1 MIQLRRRLHGTVIR
15 AVVLALIAALAIPLT
30 ATPARAHPGH
40 GDETFNALIFSKTAG
55 FRHDSIPAGIQAIKD
70 LATQNGFTVTATE
83 DATMFNDTELAKY
96 EVVIWLSTT
105 GDVLNADQQA
115 AFERYIRGGG
125 GYAGVHAASDTEYDW
140 PWYGKLVG
148 SYFASH
154 PAGTPNAN
162 VKVEDHAHPSTA
174 EAPTTWNRTDEWYNY
189 QSNPRGAVHVLAS
202 MDETSYS
209 GGTMGAEHPIA
220 WCQDYDGGRAWY
232 TGMGHTIESYAD
244 PVFRKHLLGGIKTAA
259 GVQPADCGASL
270 SGSYQKVTLD
280 DNTSNPME
288 LSIAEDGRVFYIDR
302 NGAVK
307 IVKPDGS
314 VVTAGTLNVYTGQE
328 FGLLGIALD
337 PAFAQNGFIYLYY
350 SPAGSD
356 AYDKVSRFKV
366 TGDTL
371 DLTSEKQVLR
381 IDTQREQC
389 CHAGGAL
396 EFDGQGNLFV
406 ATGDNSNP
414 FDSDGYSPL
423 DERAGRAAWD
433 SQRSA
438 ANSNVLNGKILRIH
452 PEADGTYTIPAGNMF
467 AVGTAKTRPEIYAMG
482 FRNPFRIGIDPTTNH
497 LFVADYGPDAG
508 QVSPTRGPDGRV
520 EWDILDKPGFYGWP
534 YCVGNNTPYNDY
546 DFATGTSGA
555 TFDCN
560 APVNN
565 SPNNTGLTQ
574 LPAAIPASLW
584 MGKSTSGV
592 PEIGGSGAPMTSG
605 AYKFNADSASDRK
618 WPAYFDGKAVFA
630 DWNNSRLFSVQLNDD
645 RSKVADVS
653 RMLEGLN
660 FIRPHA
666 LQFGPDGA
674 LYVIEWGSGFGG
686 NNADSGIYRIDY
698 VQGNRAPIAQFS
710 TDKTSGPVPLTVAF
724 DSTGSRDPDGQPI
737 TLAWDFDGNGTTDS
751 TEAKPSY
758 TYTAAGVFTARL
770 TVTDSDGRTA
780 VSNRTITAGN
790 TAPTITVD
798 APVDGGFFDFGDTI
812 RYKVTVTDPEDGTVD
827 CNDVI
832 TQPGLGH
839 DEHAHGYEQ
848 YHGCEG
854 TFPLPGDE
862 GHVGANIFGIVT
874 VTYTDKGAPG
884 TGKITTQKVVQLQ
897 PKTREAEYF
906 NETGGPG
913 STPGVQVEDTGDV
926 AGGGKNIGFIEDG
939 DWWGWKPT
947 NLTGIDQIQ
956 LRAASPD
963 AGATVQVRTGSPT
976 TGPVVAT
983 IQVTPTGG
991 WQTYG
996 NFTAAVS
1003 GATTDSGPLYFV
1015 KTTGQLNVN
1024 WVKFIGKGITDNQRP
1039 VVTTTA
1045 SAVQGKAP
1053 LKVDFT
1059 ASATDPEGDVPLSY
1073 AWSFGDGS
1081 TGSGASVSHTYTTSG
1096 THTAAVTVTDA
1107 RGAAGTSTVQI
1118 KVDASAPPTC
1128 LTGRSDGFDG
1138 TAVNTGRW
1146 NSIVRGNQELA
1157 VSNGNL
1163 VLPLTATDIYGTGNT
1178 GTPNIVLQPLPNGA
1192 WQATTKLTL
1201 TARLAYQQAGLI
1213 VYGDDDNYA
1222 KMVLQG
1228 RSTGSASA
1236 ADRIFQFIREEAGA
1250 PHEVA
1255 ASNTANLGAAYPD
1268 TVWVRFT
1275 SDGANLRASY
1285 SADGATFV
1293 EMPETKQLAGIS
1305 NPKIGVFGLANRTE
1319 ALPLSAQFDYFSI
1332 TPDDTAELPTPD
1344 DEFTGTA
1351 LDACRWS
1358 AIVRPDPTAYRV
1370 TGGAAEI
1377 DTSKGD
1383 IYQGTASNPKNLLLQ
1398 PAPDGDWT
1406 VETKVDASS
1415 FNEAYQQAGLMVYS
1429 DDANYVKLD
1438 FLTTNAVGG
1447 AVSREIELRSEVS
1460 NAIVQPAPNASPAPT
1475 QGVWYLRLAK
1485 SGSTFTGSYSAD
1497 GVTWKALPA
1506 VTNTALASASF
1517 GIYAYGADQVA
1528 SKTAKFDYFKIVRD
1542 TVAPQV
1548 NLSVNPSAPSGLD
1561 GWWTDAVVA
1570 TAMATDDQP
1579 GQVYLEQK
1587 VGDGDWTEY
1596 TAPLTLS
1603 ADGTHTVQVRASDTA
1618 GNVSE
1623 VQSVTVKVDRT
1634 APKSTVSGLA
1644 SGGRLGVASVLDV
1657 AAMAE
1662 DALSGVAGV
1671 TLAVD
1676 GKPLSPAGKLDGVL
1690 LGLGAH
1696 ELAATAKDK
1705 AGNTSVTKVPF
1716 TVDTSY
1722 AEAIKLVERYR
1733 VAKTLPLA
1741 TATVMKVQLGL
1752 ADQQQRRGRPAVAA
1766 AHLEIFLAQARSVR
1780 DVPARTLLTAVGQ
1793 DLKNRL

>member
-1 MIQLRRRLHGTVIR
+1 MHQLRRRLHGTVVR
-15 AVVLALIAALAIPLT
+15 AVLLALIAALAIPLS
-30 ATPARAHPGH
+30 AVPARAHPGH

-55 FRHDSIPAGIQAIKD
+55 FRHDSIPAGIQAVQD
-70 LATQNGFTVTATE
+70 LAAANNFTVTATE
-83 DATMFNDTELAKY
+83 DAAMFNDTELAKY
-96 EVVIWLSTT
+96 EVVIWMSTT

-115 AFERYIRGGG
+115 AFERYVQAGG
-125 GYAGVHAASDTEYDW
+125 GYAGVHAASDTEYEW

-148 SYFASH
+148 SYFDSH

-174 EAPTTWNRTDEWYNY
+174 DAPTTWNRTDEWYNY
-189 QSNPRGAVHVLAS
+189 RTNPRDTVHVLAS
-202 MDETSYS
+202 LDETSYA
-209 GGTMGAEHPIA
+209 GGNMGAEHPIA
-220 WCQDYDGGRAWY
+220 WCQDYDRGRAWY

-244 PVFRKHLLGGIKTAA
+244 PVFREHLLGGIKTAA

-270 SGSYQKVTLD
+270 SDSYQKVALD
-280 DNTSNPME
+280 DDTSNPME
-288 LSIAEDGRVFYIDR
+288 LTIAKDGRVFYIDR

-307 IVKPDGS
+307 IVKTDGS

-337 PAFAQNGFIYLYY
+337 PAFDTNGFLYLYY
-350 SPAGSD
+350 SPAGTEAFD
-356 AYDKVSRFKV
+356 RVSRFKV
-366 TGDTL
+366 NGDTL
-371 DLTSEKQVLR
+371 DLASEKQVIR
-381 IDTQREQC
+381 VDTQRDQC

-396 EFDGQGNLFV
+396 EFDNNGNLFI

-414 FDSDGYSPL
+414 FDSDGYAPI

-438 ANSNVLNGKILRIH
+438 ANSNNFNGKVLRIH
-452 PEADGTYTIPAGNMF
+452 VEADGSYTVPAGNMF
-467 AVGTAKTRPEIYAMG
+467 PAGTEKTRPEIYAMG

-534 YCVGNNTPYNDY
+534 YCVGNNTPYNDH

-555 TFDCN
+555 TFNCA

-565 SPNNTGLTQ
+565 SPNNTGITQ
-574 LPAAIPASLW
+574 LPAAIPAGLW
-584 MGKSTSGV
+584 MGKSTTGV

-605 AYKFNADSASDRK
+605 AYQFDPDSDSDRK
-618 WPAYFDGKAVFA
+618 WPQYFDGKAVFA
-630 DWNNSRLFSVQLNDD
+630 DWNDSRLFSVQLDDD

-653 RMLEGLN
+653 RMLGKLD

-686 NNADSGIYRIDY
+686 NNADSGVYRVDY
-698 VQGNRAPIAQFS
+698 VQGNRAPIAQFT
-710 TDKTSGPVPLTVAF
+710 TDKTSGAAPLTVAF

-751 TEAKPSY
+751 TEAKPTY

-780 VSNRTITAGN
+780 VSNRSITSGN
-790 TAPTITVD
+790 TAPTISIE

-812 RYKVTVTDPEDGTVD
+812 KYKVTVTDPEDGTVN
-827 CNDVI
+827 CQDVI
-832 TQPGLGH
+832 TQPALGH

-874 VTYTDKGAPG
+874 VKYTDKGAPG
-884 TGKITTQKVVQLQ
+884 TGAITTEKVVQLQ

-913 STPGVQVEDTGDV
+913 ATPGVQVEDTGDV

-947 NLTGIDQIQ
+947 NLTGIDRIE

-963 AGATVQVRTGSPT
+963 AGATVEVRQGSPT
-976 TGPVVAT
+976 DGAIVAT
-983 IQVTPTGG
+983 IQVTPTGA

-996 NFTAAVS
+996 NFSAAVS
-1003 GATTDSGPLYFV
+1003 GASLTSGPLYFV

-1024 WVKFIGKGITDNQRP
+1024 WVKFIGKGVTDNQRP
-1039 VVTTTA
+1039 TVTATA
-1045 SAVQGKAP
+1045 SVVQGKAP
-1053 LKVDFT
+1053 LAVDFT
-1059 ASATDPEGDVPLSY
+1059 SSATDPEGDVPLAY
-1073 AWSFGDGS
+1073 AWSFGDGA
-1081 TGSGASVSHTYTTSG
+1081 TGTGASPSHTYTAAG
-1096 THTAAVTVTDA
+1096 THTATVTVTDA
-1107 RGAAGTSTVQI
+1107 RGAKGTAKIAI
-1118 KVDASAPPTC
+1118 KVDTPAPPTC
-1128 LTGRSDGFDG
+1128 LTGRSDGFEG
-1138 TAVNTGRW
+1138 TTLDTGRW
-1146 NSIVRGNQELA
+1146 SEVVRGNQELSVA
-1157 VSNGNL
+1157 GGNL

-1178 GTPNIVLQPLPNGA
+1178 GTPNIVLQPLPAGA
-1192 WQATTKLTL
+1192 WQATAKLTMP
-1201 TARLAYQQAGLI
+1201 ARLAYQQAGLI

-1228 RSTGSASA
+1228 RSTGAPSA
-1236 ADRIFQFIREEAGA
+1236 ADRIFQFIREEAGT
-1250 PHEVA
+1250 PNEVT

-1275 SDGANLRASY
+1275 SDGANLKAAY
-1285 SADGATFV
+1285 SADGATFT
-1293 EMPETKQLAGIS
+1293 EMSETKQLAGIS
-1305 NPKIGVFGLANRTE
+1305 NPRIGLFGLANRTE
-1319 ALPLSAQFDYFSI
+1319 ALPLAAQFDYFSI
-1332 TPDDTAELPTPD
+1332 TPDDTAEVPTPD
-1344 DEFTGTA
+1344 DEFAGTT

-1358 AIVRPDPTAYRV
+1358 AIVRPDPAAYRV
-1370 TGGAAEI
+1370 TGGAVEI
-1377 DTSKGD
+1377 DTSNGD
-1383 IYQGTASNPKNLLLQ
+1383 IYQGTATNPKNLLLQ

-1406 VETKVDASS
+1406 IETKVDGSA
-1415 FNEAYQQAGLMVYS
+1415 FNEAYQQGGLMVYG

-1438 FLTTNAVGG
+1438 YLTSNASGS
-1447 AVSREIELRSEVS
+1447 AVTRGIELRSEVNDVLVS
-1460 NAIVQPAPNASPAPT
+1460 PQPNAPAPT

-1485 SGSTFTGSYSAD
+1485 SGTTFTGSYSAD
-1497 GVTWKALPA
+1497 GLAWTALPA
-1506 VTNTALASASF
+1506 VTNPALASASF
-1517 GIYAYGADQVA
+1517 GIYAFGVDQVA

-1548 NLSVNPSAPSGLD
+1548 SLSLNPSAPSGLN
-1561 GWWTDAVVA
+1561 GWWNDAVVA
-1570 TAMATDDQP
+1570 TAMATDNQP

-1587 VGDGDWTEY
+1587 VGDGDWSEY
-1596 TAPLTLS
+1596 TTPVSFGT
-1603 ADGTHTVQVRASDTA
+1603 DGTHTIQVRASDTA
-1618 GNVSE
+1618 GNVSAPE
-1623 VQSVTVKVDRT
+1623 SVTVKVDRT
-1634 APKSTVSGLA
+1634 APKSTVTGLA
-1644 SGGRLGVASVLDV
+1644 SGGKLGVASTVV
-1657 AAMAE
+1657 VSATAT
-1662 DALSGVAGV
+1662 DALSGLAGV
-1671 TLAVD
+1671 TLRVD
-1676 GKPLSPAGKLDGVL
+1676 GKALPAGGKLDGVA

-1696 ELAATAKDK
+1696 ELAATATDK
-1705 AGNTSVTKVPF
+1705 AGNTSITKVPF
-1716 TVDTSY
+1716 TVVASY
-1722 AEAIKLVERYR
+1722 AEAQKLVERYR

-1741 TATVMKVQLGL
+1741 TATVMKVQLALAEQAQRKGL
-1752 ADQQQRRGRPAVAA
+1752 KIVATVA
-1766 AHLEIFLAQARSVR
+1766 LDLYLKQAKTVR

-1793 DLKNRL
+1793 DLRKKI

>member
-1 MIQLRRRLHGTVIR
+1 MIQLRRHGTVIR
-15 AVVLALIAALAIPLT
+15 ALVLALIATLLIPL
-30 ATPARAHPGH
+30 PARAHPGH

-55 FRHDSIPAGIQAIKD
+55 FRHDSIPAGIQAITE
-70 LATQNGFTVTATE
+70 LAAANNFTVTATE
-83 DATMFNDTELAKY
+83 DASLFNDTELAKY
-96 EVVIWLSTT
+96 EVVIWMSTT

-115 AFERYIRGGG
+115 AFERYIRAGG

-140 PWYGKLVG
+140 PWYGELVG
-148 SYFASH
+148 SYFDSH
-154 PAGTPNAN
+154 PPGTPAGT

-174 EAPTTWNRTDEWYNY
+174 EAPTIWQRTDEWYNY
-189 QSNPRGAVHVLAS
+189 RTNPRDSVHVLAS
-202 MDETSYS
+202 LDESSYT
-209 GGTMGAEHPIA
+209 GGNMGPEHPIT

-232 TGMGHTIESYAD
+232 TGMGHTIASYAE
-244 PVFRKHLLGGIKTAA
+244 PAFRQLLLGGIKTAA
-259 GVQPADCGASL
+259 GVEAADCGASL
-270 SGSYQKVTLD
+270 SDSYQKVTLD
-280 DNTSNPME
+280 DDTSNPME
-288 LSIAEDGRVFYIDR
+288 LAIAGDGRVFYIDR

-337 PAFAQNGFIYLYY
+337 PAFAENGSLYLYY
-350 SPAGSD
+350 SPAGTEPFD
-356 AYDKVSRFKV
+356 RVSRFKV

-371 DLTSEKQVLR
+371 DLASEKQVLR
-381 IDTQREQC
+381 IDTQRDQC

-414 FDSDGYSPL
+414 FDSDGYTPI
-423 DERAGRAAWD
+423 DERSGRAAWD

-438 ANSNVLNGKILRIH
+438 ANSNNLNGKILRIH

-467 AVGTAKTRPEIYAMG
+467 AAGTAKTRPEIYAMG

-508 QVSPTRGPDGRV
+508 GVSPTRGPDGRV

-534 YCVGNNTPYNDY
+534 YCVGNNTPYNDH

-555 TFDCN
+555 VFNCN
-560 APVNN
+560 APVNE
-565 SPNNTGLTQ
+565 SPNNTGITQ
-574 LPAAIPASLW
+574 LPAAIPATLW
-584 MGKSTSGV
+584 MGKSTTGV

-605 AYKFNADSASDRK
+605 AYQYNADSTSDRK
-618 WPAYFDGKAVFA
+618 WPAYFDGKAVWA
-630 DWNNSRLFSVQLNDD
+630 DWNDSRLFSVQLNDE
-645 RSKVADVS
+645 RSGVVDVS
-653 RMLEGLN
+653 RMLQKQS

-710 TDKTSGPVPLTVAF
+710 TDKTSGPAPLTVAF

-758 TYTAAGVFTARL
+758 TYATPGVFTARL
-770 TVTDSDGRTA
+770 TVSDPDGRTA

-790 TAPTITVD
+790 TAPTITVQ

-812 RYKVTVTDPEDGTVD
+812 RYKVTVTDPEDGVVD

-832 TQPGLGH
+832 TQPALGH

-848 YHGCEG
+848 YRGCEG
-854 TFPLPGDE
+854 TFPLPGDQ

-884 TGKITTQKVVQLQ
+884 TGTITTQKVVQLQ

-906 NETGGPG
+906 TETGGPG

-926 AGGGKNIGFIEDG
+926 AGGGKNIGWIEDG

-947 NLTGIDQIQ
+947 NLTLIDQIQ
-956 LRAASPD
+956 LRAASPE
-963 AGATVQVRTGSPT
+963 AGATVQVRQGSPT
-976 TGPVVAT
+976 DGPVVAT
-983 IQVTPTGG
+983 IQVSPTGG

-996 NFTAAVS
+996 DFTGDVS
-1003 GATTDSGPLYFV
+1003 GASLASGPLYFV

-1024 WVKFIGKGITDNQRP
+1024 WVRFIGKGVTENQRP
-1039 VVTTTA
+1039 TVTA
-1045 SAVQGKAP
+1045 SASVTQGKAP

-1059 ASATDPEGDVPLSY
+1059 AAATDAEGDLPLTY
-1073 AWSFGDGS
+1073 AWSFGDGA
-1081 TGSGASVSHTYTTSG
+1081 TATGASVSHTYTTAGSF
-1096 THTAAVTVTDA
+1096 AAKVTVTDA
-1107 RGAAGTSTVQI
+1107 RGAAGSVTVTVT
-1118 KVDASAPPTC
+1118 VDSPSLPAC

-1138 TAVNTGRW
+1138 TALDTERW
-1146 NSIVRGNQELA
+1146 SAVVRGNQELSVA
-1157 VSNGNL
+1157 DGNL
-1163 VLPLTATDIYGTGNT
+1163 SIPLTATDIYGTGNSS
-1178 GTPNIVLQPLPNGA
+1178 TPNIVLQPLPAGA

-1201 TARLAYQQAGLI
+1201 PARLAYQQAGLI

-1228 RSTGSASA
+1228 RSTGSPSA
-1236 ADRIFQFIREEAGA
+1236 ADRIFQFIREEAGV
-1250 PHEVA
+1250 PNEVA
-1255 ASNTANLGAAYPD
+1255 ASNTANLGASYPD

-1275 SDGANLRASY
+1275 SDGSSLKAAY
-1285 SADGATFV
+1285 SADGATFT

-1305 NPKIGVFGLANRTE
+1305 NPRIGLFGLTNRAE
-1319 ALPLSAQFDYFSI
+1319 ALPITASFDHFII
-1332 TPDDTAELPTPD
+1332 TPDDTAEQPAPD
-1344 DEFTGTA
+1344 DEFAGTT

-1358 AIVRPDPTAYRV
+1358 GVVRPDPAAFRV
-1370 TGGAAEI
+1370 AGDALEI
-1377 DTSKGD
+1377 DTGNGD
-1383 IYQGTASNPKNLLLQ
+1383 IYQGGNTNPKNLMLQ

-1406 VETKVDASS
+1406 IETKVDASA
-1415 FNEAYQQAGLMVYS
+1415 FDERYQQAGLMVYA

-1438 FLTTNAVGG
+1438 YLTTNAAGS
-1447 AVSREIELRSEVS
+1447 AVTRGLELRSEV
-1460 NAIVQPAPNASPAPT
+1460 ADAVVEPAPNAAAT
-1475 QGVWYLRLAK
+1475 QGVWHLRLAK

-1497 GVTWKALPA
+1497 GVAWTALPA
-1506 VTNTALASASF
+1506 VTNPALESASF
-1517 GIYAYGADQVA
+1517 GVYAFGADQVA
-1528 SKTAKFDYFKIVRD
+1528 SKTARFDYFKLVRD
-1542 TVAPQV
+1542 TVAPSV
-1548 NLSVNPSAPSGLD
+1548 NLSLNPSTPSGLG
-1561 GWWTDAVVA
+1561 GWWTAPVVA
-1570 TAMATDDQP
+1570 TAMATDDQA
-1579 GQVYLEQK
+1579 GQVYVEQK
-1587 VGDGDWTEY
+1587 VGTGDWSEY
-1596 TAPLTLS
+1596 TAPVTLS
-1603 ADGTHTVQVRASDTA
+1603 ADGTHTIQVRASDTA
-1618 GNVSE
+1618 GNVSTAE
-1623 VQSVTVKVDRT
+1623 STTVKIDRT
-1634 APKSTVSGLA
+1634 APVVAVTGVA
-1644 SGGRLGVASVLDV
+1644 AGGSLGVASVAAV
-1657 AAMAE
+1657 AATAS
-1662 DALSGVAGV
+1662 DALSGPAGDV

-1676 GKPLSPAGKLDGVL
+1676 GRALSPAGKLDGAV

-1696 ELAATAKDK
+1696 ELTASAVDV
-1705 AGNTSVTKVPF
+1705 AGNKSVTTVPF
-1716 TVDTSY
+1716 TVVVSY
-1722 AEAIKLVERYR
+1722 PEAVKLVDRYQ
-1733 VAKTLPLA
+1733 VAGTVPLA

-1752 ADQQQRRGRPAVAA
+1752 AERAVRRNQPAVAA
-1766 AHLEIFLAQARSVR
+1766 VALDLFLAKARTVS

-1793 DLKNRL
+1793 DLKAGLA